1 MAKERILY
9 LDVSKFFAIQLVCI
23 GHAYY
28 MTIGIESN
36 VRNVIYLF
44 HMPLFMIISGYFSV
58 HTYQK
63 RMMPFLFRKS
73 KQLLLPFLSYYV
85 ILFTYH
91 TLEEGWNM
99 PLVLD
104 MSISLLWFL
113 KTLFICYITV
123 YFFKKTPFF
132 PDWLCVILSC
142 MFFITIPY
150 GDTMAVSFMLPMFWV
165 GYYWQKYYQWY
176 LEHQKIITV
185 ASLIVFVTLAY
196 FYVSGRLEQPAFT
209 WASMLS
215 EPLSFVSRILTGVS
229 GSFLCIGA
237 IYLVCNK
244 DLVHQRIIS
253 VLGEVGQFTLGIFVV
268 QFIVIEQIGKM
279 FFSIHNI
286 STHMTPW
293 FDYVLTPIMG
303 CMALLICYVL
313 VRLLC
318 KVKIINLLFFG
329 NQYL

>member
-1 MAKERILY
+1 MAKERVLY
-9 LDVSKFFAIQLVCI
+9 LDVSKFFAILLVCI

-123 YFFKKTPFF
+123 YFFKKISFL
-132 PDWLCVILSC
+132 PDWLCAILSC

-150 GDTMAVSFMLPMFWV
+150 GNTMAVSFMLPMFWV
-165 GYYWQKYYQWY
+165 GYYWRKYYQWY

-185 ASLIVFVTLAY
+185 ASLIAFVILVY
-196 FYVSGRLEQPAFT
+196 FYVSGRLNQPAFT
-209 WASMLS
+209 WAFMLS

-229 GSFLCIGA
+229 GAFTCIGS
-237 IYLVCNK
+237 IYLVCSK
-244 DLVHQRIIS
+244 HLVHQRIIN
-253 VLGEVGQFTLGIFVV
+253 VLGEVGQYTLGLFLI
-268 QFIVIEQIGKM
+268 QFIVIEQIGKT
-279 FFSIHNI
+279 FFKIHNI
-286 STHMTPW
+286 PSHMTSW
-293 FDYVLTPIMG
+293 FDYVLTPIIG
-303 CMALLICYVL
+303 CIALLICYLL